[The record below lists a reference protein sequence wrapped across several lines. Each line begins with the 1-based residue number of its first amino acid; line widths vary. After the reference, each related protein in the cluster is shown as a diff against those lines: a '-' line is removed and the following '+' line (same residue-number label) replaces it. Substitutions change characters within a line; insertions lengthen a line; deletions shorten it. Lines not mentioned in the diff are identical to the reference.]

1 MGKAGL
7 SDIWQTDA
15 GAMHHYDTAVGILR
29 HPPFARCS
37 TRLRIPQN
45 KVKPETTKEK
55 KERETGDR
63 PVNAAAFILCST
75 GKFLA
80 ER

>member
-29 HPPFARCS
+29 HPHLHCQPREESGREHRCITHS
-37 TRLRIPQN
+37 LLKWIR
-45 KVKPETTKEK
+45 
-55 KERETGDR
+55 
-63 PVNAAAFILCST
+63 
-75 GKFLA
+75 
-80 ER
+80 

>member
-29 HPPFARCS
+29 HPHLHCQPREESGREHRCITHTS
-37 TRLRIPQN
+37 SNGSVNGRAHF
-45 KVKPETTKEK
+45 VTTE
-55 KERETGDR
+55 
-63 PVNAAAFILCST
+63 
-75 GKFLA
+75 
-80 ER
+80 